1 MDCKELLSAVE
12 ATQLLKIT
20 KNTVY
25 KLVKRGE
32 ILFLLNLIRFK
43 IKMQFFK

>member
-12 ATQLLKIT
+12 AVELLKIT

-32 ILFLLNLIRFK
+32 ILFC
-43 IKMQFFK
+43 